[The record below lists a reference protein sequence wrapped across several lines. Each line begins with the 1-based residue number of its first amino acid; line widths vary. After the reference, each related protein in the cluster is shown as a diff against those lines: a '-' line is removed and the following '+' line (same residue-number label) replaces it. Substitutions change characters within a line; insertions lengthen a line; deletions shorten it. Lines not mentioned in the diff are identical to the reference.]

1 MPLYSIPTN
10 GELLGPLE
18 REWLLTNGLGSFASS
33 TIVGCN
39 TRRYHSLLCAATIP
53 PVGRMV
59 TLSRIGEIIQRPNQ
73 PMLELSVNQFADRF
87 HPRGD
92 KYLRRFEVDDTARYY
107 FDAEG
112 TRVTKEVL
120 LFWERNTAAVRY
132 TIEPHDFKPLQFSL
146 LPFLAMRD
154 FHALRAVA
162 TARFDVQHDRHAV
175 TVRDRALSCHIRCDK
190 GHFISQQDWW
200 FGQLY
205 AIEAERGQDFLED
218 LYMPGR
224 FVIEVTE
231 PTTVT
236 IWASTEAPDSVETID
251 FDAELRRRL
260 AHMTSIANVPKESPT
275 TSKTIVRLKH
285 AANDFIV
292 RRKGP
297 DNSDAWT
304 VIAGY
309 PW

>member
-1 MPLYSIPTN
+1 MQSRLEPHAHGRGAHATRENTLSRQNDPIICALPSSDESPVKSDRFSFTLRPAMALYSIETH
-10 GELLGPLE
+10 GELQSNLE
-18 REWLLTNGLGSFASS
+18 REWLLTNGMGSFASS
-33 TIVGCN
+33 SIVGCN

-92 KYLRRFEVDDTARYY
+92 KYLRRFELDDTARYS

-112 TRVTKEVL
+112 TKVTKEVL

-162 TARFDVQHDRHAV
+162 TARFDVQ
-175 TVRDRALSCHIRCDK
+175 
-190 GHFISQQDWW
+190 
-200 FGQLY
+200 
-205 AIEAERGQDFLED
+205 
-218 LYMPGR
+218 
-224 FVIEVTE
+224 
-231 PTTVT
+231 
-236 IWASTEAPDSVETID
+236 
-251 FDAELRRRL
+251 
-260 AHMTSIANVPKESPT
+260 
-275 TSKTIVRLKH
+275 
-285 AANDFIV
+285 
-292 RRKGP
+292 
-297 DNSDAWT
+297 
-304 VIAGY
+304 
-309 PW
+309 